1 MEKKTDYINKLED
14 AEYQLVKDNLT
25 EIEEIITTHS
35 MFHTSTKV
43 QTEIIPIGTKHK
55 WISCR
60 SCSGAIYAG
69 IVKIYSAYIEDKNH
83 KDAEVRQTKNI
94 NKRKKPDKTK

>member
-1 MEKKTDYINKLED
+1 MDNKLEYKNKLED
-14 AEYQLVKDNLT
+14 AEYQLVNDNLT

-35 MFHTSTKV
+35 MFHLSTKLK
-43 QTEIIPIGTKHK
+43 TEIIPIGTKHK

-83 KDAEVRQTKNI
+83 KDAEVRQTKN
-94 NKRKKPDKTK
+94 NKKRKKPDKAE